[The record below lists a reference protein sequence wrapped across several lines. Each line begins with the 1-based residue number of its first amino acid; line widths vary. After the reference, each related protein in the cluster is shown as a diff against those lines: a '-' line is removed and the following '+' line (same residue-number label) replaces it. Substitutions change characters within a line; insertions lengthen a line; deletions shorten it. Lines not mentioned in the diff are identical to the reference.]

1 MLTPQFVEERKQ
13 QLVELKRKLEEE
25 KSLLPVHE
33 EMGDDEG
40 DAASEME
47 VDDVNRNIKA
57 RIDADLAKIEK
68 ALEKIETGTY
78 GTDDDGKEIDPE
90 RLKILPQADKA
101 I

>member
-1 MLTPQFVEERKQ
+1 MLTSEFIEDRKQ
-13 QLVELKRKLEEE
+13 QLLDIKLKLEEE
-25 KSLLPVHE
+25 RALLPEHE

-47 VDDVNRNIKA
+47 VDDVNRTIKN
-57 RIDADLAKIEK
+57 RIDADLAKIAK
-68 ALEKIETGTY
+68 ALEKIEDGTY